1 MKKTI
6 GIIALSLINFNSF
19 ALEYEANPGT
29 SKVNNIGRSVF
40 FNNANTN
47 QPMDVFFN
55 NGKYYLAGNSGDNYE
70 INVCNKQP
78 RFPQNSPRKLFIVSV
93 DGLNV
98 VSGEPANYNQ
108 SGYVVSNSDCTK
120 IKGWR
125 KNMNEEARFVLTN
138 QSSSYNAKTN
148 NDQRNV
154 GIIGIAVFD
163 EYREP
168 QPTPMLSED
177 SSRTMNSAIPAAPSS
192 AEGATVSPQREIMAK
207 KEKLGTGHGERVT
220 SDARKTEFKKSSN
233 SPSQVITIYYDSYD
247 NLVSKGIISSYQY
260 RPNPFPGEQKFAPDP
275 MR

>member
-1 MKKTI
+1 MKKII
-6 GIIALSLINFNSF
+6 GLIALGLFSLNSF

-29 SKVNNIGRSVF
+29 SKLNNIGRTVF
-40 FNNANTN
+40 FNNANTT
-47 QPMDVFFN
+47 QPMDVFFH

-98 VSGEPANYNQ
+98 VSGDPANYNQ
-108 SGYVVSNSDCTK
+108 SGYVVSNGDCTK

-148 NDQRNV
+148 NDQRNIGV
-154 GIIGIAVFD
+154 IGIAVFD

-168 QPTPMLSED
+168 QPTPMISEE
-177 SSRTMNSAIPAAPSS
+177 SKRSMNSAMPAASPLGGAS
-192 AEGATVSPQREIMAK
+192 AMQQMDIMAK
-207 KEKLGTGHGERVT
+207 QEKLGTGHGERIV
-220 SDARKTEFKKSSN
+220 SEAQKTEFKKASN
-233 SPSQVITIYYDSYD
+233 SPSQVITLYYDSYD
-247 NLVSKGIISSYQY
+247 NLVAKGIISSYQY

-275 MR
+275 MK